1 MSAIDRAFIRAYE
14 IDEHDEPPVAAPL
27 PAVRPPAPVVAAPA
41 RAESPDAAPA
51 RSAPQFR
58 IYREPATATSSAQSA
73 APRPA
78 VAGERRPLSA
88 FGPPAPSVE
97 ARFRP
102 SHEVD
107 AYRWSSVVDDL
118 FHNHK
123 PRWQRVVDT
132 LIAADDAGR
141 SLIGVAGAAPGVG
154 ATTATACLARLLVE
168 AGKTVAIVDAD
179 FAEANLAASLG
190 LVVEI
195 GWEDVLA
202 GRVPLAEAVVESV
215 ADRIALAPLV
225 QGGVPAAEKLDGIQ
239 ASVTAGVLRYH
250 YNIVLF
256 DLGDVSDAVQG
267 PIARRVARQCR
278 LDGAVLMTGG
288 TTTADAGARVLE
300 SAAELAAVCLGVV
313 ENQLRT
319 A

>member
-14 IDEHDEPPVAAPL
+14 IDEQDEPAAVATSVAQRAAAPLSAPAPVAAS
-27 PAVRPPAPVVAAPA
+27 PPAPAPH
-41 RAESPDAAPA
+41 
-51 RSAPQFR
+51 FR
-58 IYREPATATSSAQSA
+58 IFRDPTPGPSGA
-73 APRPA
+73 A
-78 VAGERRPLSA
+78 VGERRPLSS

-118 FHNHK
+118 YHNHK
-123 PRWQRVVDT
+123 SRWRTVVQT
-132 LIAADDAGR
+132 LAAADDAGR
-141 SLIGVAGAAPGVG
+141 SLIGVAGAAQGVG

-168 AGKTVAIVDAD
+168 AGKSVAIVDAD
-179 FAEANLAASLG
+179 FADANLAASLG

-202 GRVPLAEAVVESV
+202 GRVPLAEAVVESMG
-215 ADRIALAPLV
+215 DRIALVPLM
-225 QGGVPAAEKLDGIQ
+225 QGGVTSAEKLDGIQ

-250 YNIVLF
+250 YDVVLF
-256 DLGDVSDAVQG
+256 DLGAVSDGVQG

-278 LDGAVLMTGG
+278 LDGALLVTGG
-288 TTTADAGARVLE
+288 DPQAAAAGLRAMQ
-300 SAAELAAVCLGVV
+300 SAPELAAVCLGVV
-313 ENQLRT
+313 ENQLRS